1 MSIGSCPAI
10 GSSTQEERLVYVR
23 KRYACISDCDQCG
36 ICATFHGED
45 PEQALK
51 DYVEG
56 RAELR
61 DVLVRMRNRM
71 RGTRW

>member
-1 MSIGSCPAI
+1 MNIGSCPAI
-10 GSSTQEERLVYVR
+10 GSSTQEERLAYVR
-23 KRYACISDCDQCG
+23 ERYVCISDCDQCG
-36 ICATFHGED
+36 ICATFHGKD

-61 DVLVRMRNRM
+61 DVLVRMRGIR
-71 RGTRW
+71 